1 MKASVPWFL
10 DVRISSFRPNR
21 GKKTRKWEKCDIL
34 CHLLYLWSI
43 CGPFMIYLWPIYG
56 LYRSIYG
63 YILSIY
69 GPSILHLWSIYG
81 LSMVNIGLSMVHLWS
96 IYGPSMVYLWSIYG
110 IYRSIYGLCRSIC
123 GLSMVYL

>member
-1 MKASVPWFL
+1 MCIR
-10 DVRISSFRPNR
+10 DR
-21 GKKTRKWEKCDIL
+21 
-34 CHLLYLWSI
+34 
-43 CGPFMIYLWPIYG
+43 
-56 LYRSIYG
+56 
-63 YILSIY
+63 SIY

-123 GLSMVYL
+123 GLSMVYILSIFRLYFVYLCSIYCPFMVYILLKYIHCLCINYCLSFCLLSMKPNL